1 MRFHVLTLFPELI
14 EQYMK
19 TSIMGRAVKNGF
31 ITADTVQIRD
41 YSLNP
46 HRNADDYPYGGG
58 AGMVMQAQPLYDA
71 WCSVTGG
78 DPNRMR
84 TILLSPSGR
93 TFDQRMAEE
102 LAKEEELLFVSG
114 HYEGIDARVVERI
127 GAEPVSVGDY
137 VVTGGELPAL
147 LMMDAIARL
156 VPGVL
161 HNADSAAEES
171 FADGLLEY
179 PQYSRPEEWN
189 GMRVPEVL
197 LSGDHA
203 QVEAYRRREAIRLTY
218 EKRPDLL
225 ADADLSLEELKFLLE
240 YRKKSCK

>member
-19 TSIMGRAVKNGF
+19 TSIMGRAQKNGY
-31 ITADTVQIRD
+31 ITADTVQIRE

-78 DPNRMR
+78 DPGRMR

-102 LAKEEELLFVSG
+102 LAKEEELLFVCG

-147 LMMDAIARL
+147 LMMDAVARL

-179 PQYSRPEEWN
+179 PQYSRPEEWD

-197 LSGDHA
+197 LSGDHN
-203 QVEAYRRREAIRLTY
+203 QVEAYRRREAIRITY
-218 EKRPDLL
+218 EKRPELL
-225 ADADLSLEELKFLLE
+225 AEADLSLEELKFLLE
-240 YRKKSCK
+240 YRKRSCK